1 MAKAPLQE
9 NATRDLAQFAATLQ
23 FEAIPCEVIEKLKLL
38 ALDGIGCCIFGAT
51 LPWTRKGPGGPLTP
65 LLSFLAA
72 QQPINDID
80 IRFWAASQP
89 RK

>member
-1 MAKAPLQE
+1 MTDRTAFFAGCAPIRY
-9 NATRDLAQFAATLQ
+9 AG
-23 FEAIPCEVIEKLKLL
+23 P
-38 ALDGIGCCIFGAT
+38 DGIEPRPRGREDKARA
-51 LPWTRKGPGGPLTP
+51 LPWTCKGPGGPLTP
-65 LLSFLAA
+65 LLAFLAA